1 MIRVVRE
8 LEKGAWPRVVSEA
21 VTSGEL
27 KETILGL
34 ASVLKEGSPAAE
46 KGSTDDPISQP

>member
-27 KETILGL
+27 REPLLGL
-34 ASVLKEGSPAAE
+34 AGVLKEGSPATE
-46 KGSTDDPISQP
+46 KGSTDAPVSQP

>member
-1 MIRVVRE
+1 M
-8 LEKGAWPRVVSEA
+8 AYYMYVS
-21 VTSGEL
+21 L

-34 ASVLKEGSPAAE
+34 ASVLKEGSPGAE

>member
-1 MIRVVRE
+1 M
-8 LEKGAWPRVVSEA
+8 AYYMYVS
-21 VTSGEL
+21 L

-34 ASVLKEGSPAAE
+34 ASLLKEGSPAVE

>member
-1 MIRVVRE
+1 M
-8 LEKGAWPRVVSEA
+8 AYYMYVS
-21 VTSGEL
+21 L

-34 ASVLKEGSPAAE
+34 ASVSKEGSPAAE